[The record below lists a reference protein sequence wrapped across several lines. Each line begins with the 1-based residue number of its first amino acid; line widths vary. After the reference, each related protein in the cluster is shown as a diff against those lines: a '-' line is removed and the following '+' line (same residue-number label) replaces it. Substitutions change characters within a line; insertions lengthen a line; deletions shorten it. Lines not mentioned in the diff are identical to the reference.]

1 MVPWSRNR
9 GLFLEFRA
17 ALLAGICS
25 PVRPRSTVGPLGGT
39 RNTFHVIQANHSAPQ
54 TSKNGERM
62 SQAAHL
68 SSIVREIKQVWSD

>member
-25 PVRPRSTVGPLGGT
+25 PVRPRSTVGPLGVT
-39 RNTFHVIQANHSAPQ
+39 RNTFHVIQANHSAPRLLR
-54 TSKNGERM
+54 TASVCLRPLIFHP
-62 SQAAHL
+62 S
-68 SSIVREIKQVWSD
+68 